1 MPGEGRIDFSLT
13 LQDGLF
19 NRILGEECGTEIRG
33 DAHLL
38 SLMKELVAAK
48 AEYDHVA
55 DALRAV
61 RETGYGL
68 VTPAM
73 SEMTLQEPEI
83 VRQGSRF
90 GVKLKAHA
98 PSLHMIRVD
107 IETEVTPVV
116 GTEKQS
122 EELVRYLLE
131 EFEND
136 QKQIWST
143 NFFGKSLHDMV
154 REGLSNKLMRMPAD
168 AQQKVQ
174 ETLTRIIN
182 DGSGGMICILL

>member
-1 MPGEGRIDFSLT
+1 M
-13 LQDGLF
+13 
-19 NRILGEECGTEIRG
+19 
-33 DAHLL
+33 
-38 SLMKELVAAK
+38 
-48 AEYDHVA
+48 A
-55 DALRAV
+55 DALESV
-61 RETGYGL
+61 KTTGYGL
-68 VTPAM
+68 VAPAM
-73 SEMTLQEPEI
+73 EELTLAEPEI
-83 VRQGSRF
+83 TRHGGSYGVR
-90 GVKLKAHA
+90 LKASA

-136 QKQIWST
+136 PQQIWST

-168 AQQKVQ
+168 AQEKVQ
-174 ETLTRIIN
+174 ETLSKIIN
-182 DGSGGMICILL
+182 EGNGGMICILL

>member
-1 MPGEGRIDFSLT
+1 MSAR
-13 LQDGLF
+13 
-19 NRILGEECGTEIRG
+19 
-33 DAHLL
+33 
-38 SLMKELVAAK
+38 AA
-48 AEYDHVA
+48 
-55 DALRAV
+55 AL
-61 RETGYGL
+61 
-68 VTPAM
+68 
-73 SEMTLQEPEI
+73 
-83 VRQGSRF
+83 
-90 GVKLKAHA
+90 
-98 PSLHMIRVD
+98 IRVD

-136 QKQIWST
+136 PQQIWST

-182 DGSGGMICILL
+182 EGSGGMICIPL